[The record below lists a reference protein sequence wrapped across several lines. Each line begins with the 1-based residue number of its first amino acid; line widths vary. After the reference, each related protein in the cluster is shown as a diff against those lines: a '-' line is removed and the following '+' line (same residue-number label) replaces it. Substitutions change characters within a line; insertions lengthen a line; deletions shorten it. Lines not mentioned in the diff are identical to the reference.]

1 MLTHV
6 LTWWLRQMM
15 SLIPPKLRRARG
27 AQDAVIVRIDRLDD
41 EPEGSEGAILVRR
54 GGQETYAGP
63 LRIEAGL
70 RLDPA
75 PSLAKVVRLP
85 AGLMLRREVFL
96 PLAAERDLATVL
108 GFEMDRLTPF
118 TPDEIYWAVCG
129 VRREPP
135 RGLRLD
141 LLIALR
147 GPLERLLT
155 ALAGLQLRPAY
166 LESGV
171 GRIALSPAIALR
183 GRGRGAALYGLCAVL
198 AVACVAIPVIRQQ
211 VSLDAVQTQMAAL
224 APAEHEAVALR
235 QRLSIAASGQAA
247 IAAAERHGD
256 TLQILSVL
264 TKALPD
270 GTFLTD
276 FTLKAGDP
284 AMNSRDLTIDGES
297 ADAARLIGVLSGAP
311 GFQNPRFVAPVTR
324 AINGQAD
331 LFSIR
336 VAVAQ

>member
-15 SLIPPKLRRARG
+15 SLIPPRLRRADG
-27 AQDAVIVRIDRLDD
+27 VPDAVIVRIDRLDD
-41 EPEGSEGAILVRR
+41 EPACSEGAILVRR
-54 GGQETYAGP
+54 GGHETYAGP
-63 LRIEAGL
+63 LRIGAGP

-85 AGLMLRREVFL
+85 AGLVLRREVFL

-118 TPDEIYWAVCG
+118 TPDEIYWG
-129 VRREPP
+129 VSGLRREPP

-166 LESGV
+166 LESEA
-171 GRIALSPAIALR
+171 GRIGLSPAT
-183 GRGRGAALYGLCAVL
+183 GMPGQGRGAALYGLCAVL
-198 AVACVAIPVIRQQ
+198 AVACLAIPLIRQQ
-211 VSLDAVQTQMAAL
+211 VSLDAARAQMAAL
-224 APAEHEAVALR
+224 APAAHEAVALR
-235 QRLSIAASGQAA
+235 KRLSIAAAGQAA
-247 IAAAERHGD
+247 VAAARHGD
-256 TLQILSVL
+256 TLQILAAL
-264 TKALPD
+264 TNALPD
-270 GTFLTD
+270 GTYLTD

-284 AMNSRDLTIDGES
+284 AMKSRDLTIDGES

-336 VAVAQ
+336 VAVAP